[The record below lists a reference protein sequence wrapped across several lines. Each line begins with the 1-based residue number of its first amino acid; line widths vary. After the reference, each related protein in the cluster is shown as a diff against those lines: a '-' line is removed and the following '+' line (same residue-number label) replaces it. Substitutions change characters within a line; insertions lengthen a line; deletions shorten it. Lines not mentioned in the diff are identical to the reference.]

1 MQKLEAHDDRSQH
14 HQHDAGGAVEGLGVG
29 LIGKDRRNARPQQ
42 GKADAE
48 RPDVPVRCAA
58 DGKVAD
64 SSGQGREGHDEHAG
78 THSRFQLVA
87 EDAGEDE
94 EHHHAAACADE
105 AADERAHQRQRH
117 DLAGKTA
124 AALFLRAAAGILIP
138 RVLGVVLRVDRG
150 VGVLLVALAIAV
162 VIQVVLVFVHDD
174 ALLWTETLA
183 GSLFA
188 FDDAIIGHIYVYFLN
203 AI

>member
-1 MQKLEAHDDRSQH
+1 MVVRQDVAVLRDEKARAARGGLHALAKVVGCGGNVDRN
-14 HQHDAGGAVEGLGVG
+14 DAVDVRGVDLRHRHLRLAVDLDGLH
-29 LIGKDRRNARPQQ
+29 LRDLA
-42 GKADAE
+42 
-48 RPDVPVRCAA
+48 
-58 DGKVAD
+58 VAD
-64 SSGQGREGHDEHAG
+64 LNTRVVHLGG
-78 THSRFQLVA
+78 TAH
-87 EDAGEDE
+87 
-94 EHHHAAACADE
+94 ACADE

-162 VIQVVLVFVHDD
+162 VIQVVFVFVHDD
-174 ALLWTETLA
+174 DLLWTETLA
-183 GSLFA
+183 CSLFA
-188 FDDAIIGHIYVYFLN
+188 FDGVIIGHIYVYFLN

>member
-1 MQKLEAHDDRSQH
+1 MVVREHVAVIRDEKAAAAARLRAGLAEVVGRGGNVDGH
-14 HQHDAGGAVEGLGVG
+14 HAVDVRGVDLRHRHLRLAVDLDGLHLRDLAVAA
-29 LIGKDRRNARPQQ
+29 LHARVVHL
-42 GKADAE
+42 G
-48 RPDVPVRCAA
+48 RCAA
-58 DGKVAD
+58 
-64 SSGQGREGHDEHAG
+64 H
-78 THSRFQLVA
+78 
-87 EDAGEDE
+87 
-94 EHHHAAACADE
+94 ACADE

-162 VIQVVLVFVHDD
+162 MIQVVFVFVHNDD
-174 ALLWTETLA
+174 LLWNEPLVCGLLT
-183 GSLFA
+183 
-188 FDDAIIGHIYVYFLN
+188 FDGAIIGHIYVYFLN